1 MILFFFILMAQ
12 LLYIWEFQIS
22 ESFKFT
28 CMLSPF
34 VHHQNPV
41 FATRGRLL
49 YYWLG
54 NRSRLA
60 PWVVLKYLKSQHGIN
75 CIAQLVDSNFE
86 KFFFDRNFLLA
97 MKTWICDSL
106 QIYYCR
112 LNSAPGFWIY
122 RKNIFINI
130 PSGLMFY
137 FKKVY
142 VRRFMK
148 HSCILLKSIV
158 LLKIFVLKSIV

>member
-1 MILFFFILMAQ
+1 MSADWPISITFWVKHGPWFYFFFILMAQ

-60 PWVVLKYLKSQHGIN
+60 PWVVLKYLLSRSMALIALLNWLTRILKNSFSTETFYSQWKHEYVTIYKYTTVDW
-75 CIAQLVDSNFE
+75 IQRLVLEFIE
-86 KFFFDRNFLLA
+86 K
-97 MKTWICDSL
+97 ISL
-106 QIYYCR
+106 STFHQ
-112 LNSAPGFWIY
+112 A
-122 RKNIFINI
+122 
-130 PSGLMFY
+130 
-137 FKKVY
+137 
-142 VRRFMK
+142 
-148 HSCILLKSIV
+148 
-158 LLKIFVLKSIV
+158 